1 MPNKTSKLVRG
12 RLRLQQRTSKV
23 TTGHLRSLHA
33 TSKTKYVIT
42 NYTRKQAKKLGVV
55 VKHSKNPTK
64 KLDVFKDGVKISTCG
79 GLGYNDYPTYWK
91 KYGKRF
97 ADTRRKLYRMRH
109 EKDRHIKGT
118 DGYYADKLLW

>member
-1 MPNKTSKLVRG
+1 MSNKTSKLHAS
-12 RLRLQQRTSKV
+12 SK
-23 TTGHLRSLHA
+23 
-33 TSKTKYVIT
+33 KYVIT

-64 KLDVFKDGVKISTCG
+64 KLDVFKDGVKVSSCG

-97 ADTRRKLYRMRH
+97 ADTRRKLYRKRH

-118 DGYYADKLLW
+118 DGFYADKLLW